1 MLPSPDVCRTAVLSK
16 DPRFDGVFFTA
27 VTSTEI
33 FCRPSCP
40 AMTPKVENQTYY
52 PSAAAAIE
60 AGFRACRRCR
70 PDTTPGSPEWDTR
83 GDTAARALQLLAD
96 GAIDRDGV
104 TGLAARIG
112 YSPRQLERILRS
124 ELGASP
130 LALAR
135 AQRASTA
142 RILIETTDIPFTE
155 VAFAAGF
162 GSIRSFN
169 DTVRATFAATPTE
182 LRSRRTSRRTPVPPS
197 STPSELPLGS
207 TTTTP
212 LTSTSASPT
221 HALTSAATSPAH
233 ALTLTSPSPTP
244 PITVRLATRTP
255 YAPVQSFAHLI
266 ATAIPG
272 IEEWDGTHYRRTLR
286 LPHGSGVVAVA
297 PREDHVEATFTLTD
311 LRDLQAAVT
320 RTRRML
326 DLDADPIAVA
336 DHLARDP
343 RLAPHIA
350 ATPGRRVPRTADPEE
365 MALRVVLG
373 QQISTAAARTHAARL
388 VERLGDPLP
397 IPDPTLTHLFP
408 TSDTVAGAELT
419 GLPAG
424 RADTLRELAGA
435 LASGSID
442 VGPGTDRDAA
452 REALAELPGI
462 GPWTVELTLMRAIGS
477 PDAFPATDLGVSRG
491 AANLGVATD
500 GRALIAAAERWRPWR
515 SYAVQY
521 LWAAHEHSTNV
532 MPVPHTDEGES
543 AHEAPSL

>member
-1 MLPSPDVCRTAVLSK
+1 M
-16 DPRFDGVFFTA
+16 
-27 VTSTEI
+27 
-33 FCRPSCP
+33 
-40 AMTPKVENQTYY
+40 
-52 PSAAAAIE
+52 
-60 AGFRACRRCR
+60 
-70 PDTTPGSPEWDTR
+70 
-83 GDTAARALQLLAD
+83 
-96 GAIDRDGV
+96 
-104 TGLAARIG
+104 
-112 YSPRQLERILRS
+112 
-124 ELGASP
+124 
-130 LALAR
+130 
-135 AQRASTA
+135 
-142 RILIETTDIPFTE
+142 
-155 VAFAAGF
+155 
-162 GSIRSFN
+162 
-169 DTVRATFAATPTE
+169 
-182 LRSRRTSRRTPVPPS
+182 
-197 STPSELPLGS
+197 
-207 TTTTP
+207 
-212 LTSTSASPT
+212 
-221 HALTSAATSPAH
+221 
-233 ALTLTSPSPTP
+233 
-244 PITVRLATRTP
+244 
-255 YAPVQSFAHLI
+255 
-266 ATAIPG
+266 
-272 IEEWDGTHYRRTLR
+272 
-286 LPHGSGVVAVA
+286 
-297 PREDHVEATFTLTD
+297 EATFTLTD

-343 RLAPHIA
+343 RLAPHIT

-408 TSDTVAGAELT
+408 TSDTVAGADLP

-424 RADTLRELAGA
+424 RADTLRELAGT

-500 GRALIAAAERWRPWR
+500 GRALIAAAEAWRPWR

-521 LWAAHEHSTNV
+521 LWAAHEHPTNV